1 MRKVIVFATTAV
13 ALVACA
19 KNEVLPVGT
28 STKDEITFNVAPK
41 TKAVTVSDFNH
52 KLKFK
57 SYAYYLESAGATP
70 ELYINDEEIYY
81 QKPEGAKDS
90 VWRADNSYYWPKK
103 EGSSLTFYAWTS
115 LKESNAGTTAVK
127 YTYDAITGNRG
138 TVSCSAAGG
147 IEVKDFDITK
157 NKNIDVLVADSSAV
171 QTKNK
176 HKYNHNGVPT
186 LFKHKLSY
194 VVFTV
199 KTDKSYRVLDGNLSD
214 PGDKIFTLQSIT
226 FKGLQYK
233 GTYNQ
238 FTDEK
243 WTISEETGTPDQV
256 YFNQTT
262 VGKTIS
268 DTQDALTSDLTLN
281 YYLPQEFTAD
291 QYFEIVYTIKTQ
303 VTTTSSV
310 TETVTRK
317 VYLNPASSEAV
328 KPFADAKWEIGKK
341 YTVNLT
347 FSLDEI
353 TWDPAVEDWTPA
365 DASDITVK

>member
-41 TKAVTVSDFNH
+41 TKAVTDFDH
-52 KLKFK
+52 SLKFK
-57 SYAYYLESAGATP
+57 SYAYYNETGKEAQ
-70 ELYINDEEIYY
+70 LYINDEEISYVEDDEAW
-81 QKPEGAKDS
+81 KAGTP
-90 VWRADNSYYWPKK
+90 YYWPKK

-138 TVSCSAAGG
+138 TVSCSATGG

-281 YYLPQEFTAD
+281 YYLPQEFNAG

-353 TWDPAVEDWTPA
+353 TWDPVVEDWTPA